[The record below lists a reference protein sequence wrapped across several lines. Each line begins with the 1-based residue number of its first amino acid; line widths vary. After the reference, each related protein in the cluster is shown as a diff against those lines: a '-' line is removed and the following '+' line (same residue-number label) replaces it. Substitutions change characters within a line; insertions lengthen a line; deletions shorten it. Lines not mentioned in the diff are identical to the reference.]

1 MNARFFGFLV
11 INKSLPGLYT
21 NRHCRVSD
29 VTWPWVSCS
38 DVPVTFVCRSQ
49 SKLSFPSH
57 AEMLTVFYTGNNKKT
72 KILKGLSQS
81 KQACDS

>member
-1 MNARFFGFLV
+1 MPAFFGFLV

>member
-1 MNARFFGFLV
+1 MPAFFGFLV

-49 SKLSFPSH
+49 SIFSFPSH

-72 KILKGLSQS
+72 KILQGLSQS
-81 KQACDS
+81 KQADDS